1 MKVKTM
7 ASARAIEVTE
17 DRTIDPALLFQR
29 FLAVSQSGDLSLNE
43 VIDHE
48 LSPYPQSLFLAKNQL
63 RQPDKP
69 QFRDAL
75 KEHLKIHS
83 DGAGLLEYVP
93 KVEHYVLDVGSLMH
107 RLKWAEG
114 RTYSSITDDFTSFTV
129 EHYGNA
135 TVVFDG
141 YSGGPT
147 TKDNT
152 HQRRR
157 RKNRVGN
164 K

>member
-17 DRTIDPALLFQR
+17 DRTIDPALLFQM
-29 FLAVSQSGDLSLNE
+29 FLVVSQSGDLLLNE
-43 VIDHE
+43 VMDHE
-48 LSPYPQSLFLAKNQL
+48 LSPYPPSRFQAKNQL

-93 KVEHYVLDVGSLMH
+93 EVEH
-107 RLKWAEG
+107 
-114 RTYSSITDDFTSFTV
+114 TF
-129 EHYGNA
+129 
-135 TVVFDG
+135 
-141 YSGGPT
+141 
-147 TKDNT
+147 
-152 HQRRR
+152 
-157 RKNRVGN
+157 
-164 K
+164 